1 MEIKLT
7 NEQYENLLKIVYL
20 GNWIANAIRS

>member
-7 NEQYENLLKIVYL
+7 SEQYENLLKIVYL
-20 GNWIANAIRS
+20 GNWIVDAIRS